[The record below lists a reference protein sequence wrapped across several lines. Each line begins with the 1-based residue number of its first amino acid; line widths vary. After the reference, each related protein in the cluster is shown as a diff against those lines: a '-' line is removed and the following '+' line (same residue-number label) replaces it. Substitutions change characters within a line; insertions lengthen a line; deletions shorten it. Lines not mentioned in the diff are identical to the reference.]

1 MNIFKG
7 KNFFLGSFS
16 IEHLNEIDRRF
27 WLTAKEVDEALGNR
41 RYLLNV
47 YLWCI
52 FETINSTL
60 VYQVANDGFNDCVE
74 LLCLCGDV
82 YKGTKIAR
90 NKNVYYKPQFHEF
103 YPHLKEFIDN
113 HPECSNQDKSDKASI
128 FLCVNGLFCKFT
140 EYIMNKF
147 FYQVNKNLLVCS
159 DLAHSNS
166 VYSYIDIIDECYEN
180 MVEIIGEKL
189 MEKLNHAIK
198 ERFIRVSLSDIY
210 LQSTINQY
218 IDCLTQRDTETSKF
232 VFRMILESMSKEE

>member
-1 MNIFKG
+1 
-7 KNFFLGSFS
+7 
-16 IEHLNEIDRRF
+16 
-27 WLTAKEVDEALGNR
+27 
-41 RYLLNV
+41 
-47 YLWCI
+47 
-52 FETINSTL
+52 
-60 VYQVANDGFNDCVE
+60 
-74 LLCLCGDV
+74 
-82 YKGTKIAR
+82 
-90 NKNVYYKPQFHEF
+90 
-103 YPHLKEFIDN
+103 
-113 HPECSNQDKSDKASI
+113 
-128 FLCVNGLFCKFT
+128 
-140 EYIMNKF
+140 MNKF